1 MVSVL
6 RTYTVIGSHV
16 LFAVAVTALSGCAG
30 STNTNGGSQLS
41 VVETQVL
48 ELESTLGKRSA
59 RMQGLQQEMRHVV
72 DALTAPDTD
81 TTNRLF
87 LIERTRSISEEQGRL
102 QADIE
107 RLNAEMA
114 VKRAQ
119 LETLRHP
126 LTASS

>member
-1 MVSVL
+1 
-6 RTYTVIGSHV
+6 
-16 LFAVAVTALSGCAG
+16 
-30 STNTNGGSQLS
+30 
-41 VVETQVL
+41 
-48 ELESTLGKRSA
+48 
-59 RMQGLQQEMRHVV
+59 
-72 DALTAPDTD
+72 
-81 TTNRLF
+81 
-87 LIERTRSISEEQGRL
+87 L

>member
-1 MVSVL
+1 MA
-6 RTYTVIGSHV
+6 TVIGSHV

>member
-1 MVSVL
+1 MA
-6 RTYTVIGSHV
+6 TVIGSHV
-16 LFAVAVTALSGCAG
+16 LIAVAVTALSGCAG

>member
-1 MVSVL
+1 MA
-6 RTYTVIGSHV
+6 TVIGSHV
-16 LFAVAVTALSGCAG
+16 LIAVAVTALSGCAG
-30 STNTNGGSQLS
+30 STNTNGGSKLS

>member
-1 MVSVL
+1 MA
-6 RTYTVIGSHV
+6 TVIGSHV
-16 LFAVAVTALSGCAG
+16 LLAVAVTALSGCAG

>member
-1 MVSVL
+1 MA
-6 RTYTVIGSHV
+6 TVIGSHV

-30 STNTNGGSQLS
+30 STNTNGGSKLS

>member
-1 MVSVL
+1 MA
-6 RTYTVIGSHV
+6 TVIGSRV
-16 LFAVAVTALSGCAG
+16 LFLIAVAALAGCTASPHVGEDRQLFVVE
-30 STNTNGGSQLS
+30 NQVSQL
-41 VVETQVL
+41 EHAI
-48 ELESTLGKRSA
+48 GKRSA
-59 RMQGLQQEMRHVV
+59 RMQGLHQEMLQVV

-87 LIERTRSISEEQGRL
+87 LMERTRSIVEEQARL

-114 VKRAQ
+114 VKRAE

>member
-1 MVSVL
+1 MA
-6 RTYTVIGSHV
+6 TVVGSHV
-16 LFAVAVTALSGCAG
+16 LFAVAVTALCGCAG
-30 STNTNGGSQLS
+30 STATNGDYQLS

-59 RMQGLQQEMRHVV
+59 RMQGLQQEMRHAV
-72 DALTAPDTD
+72 DALTAPNTD

>member
-1 MVSVL
+1 MA
-6 RTYTVIGSHV
+6 RVIGSQV
-16 LFAVAVTALSGCAG
+16 LFAVAVTALSGCAA
-30 STNTNGGSQLS
+30 STDTNADHQLT

-48 ELESTLGKRSA
+48 ELESTLGKRAA
-59 RMQGLQQEMRHVV
+59 RMQGLQQEMRHAV
-72 DALTAPDTD
+72 DALTAPDAD

>member
-1 MVSVL
+1 MA
-6 RTYTVIGSHV
+6 RVIGSHV
-16 LFAVAVTALSGCAG
+16 LFAVAVAALSGCAT
-30 STNTNGGSQLS
+30 STDANGDHQLS
-41 VVETQVL
+41 VVETQVV
-48 ELESTLGKRSA
+48 ELESTIGKRAA
-59 RMQGLQQEMRHVV
+59 RMQALQQEMRHTV

-107 RLNAEMA
+107 RLSAEMA

>member
-1 MVSVL
+1 MA
-6 RTYTVIGSHV
+6 RVIRSHL

-30 STNTNGGSQLS
+30 SVDRGDHQLS
-41 VVETQVL
+41 VVENQVL
-48 ELESTLGKRSA
+48 ELENTIGKRSV
-59 RMQGLQQEMRHVV
+59 RMQGLQLEMRHAV

-119 LETLRHP
+119 LEALHQS

>member
-1 MVSVL
+1 MA
-6 RTYTVIGSHV
+6 TVIGSRV
-16 LFAVAVTALSGCAG
+16 LFLIAVAALAGCTTSPHVG
-30 STNTNGGSQLS
+30 EDRQLFVVENQVSQL
-41 VVETQVL
+41 EHAI
-48 ELESTLGKRSA
+48 GKRSA
-59 RMQGLQQEMRHVV
+59 RMQGLHQEMLQVV

-87 LIERTRSISEEQGRL
+87 LMERTRSIVEEQARL

-114 VKRAQ
+114 VKRAE

>member
-1 MVSVL
+1 MA
-6 RTYTVIGSHV
+6 TVIGSHV
-16 LFAVAVTALSGCAG
+16 LIAVAVTALSGCAG

-102 QADIE
+102 QVDIE

>member
-1 MVSVL
+1 MA
-6 RTYTVIGSHV
+6 TVIGSHV

-41 VVETQVL
+41 VVEAQVL